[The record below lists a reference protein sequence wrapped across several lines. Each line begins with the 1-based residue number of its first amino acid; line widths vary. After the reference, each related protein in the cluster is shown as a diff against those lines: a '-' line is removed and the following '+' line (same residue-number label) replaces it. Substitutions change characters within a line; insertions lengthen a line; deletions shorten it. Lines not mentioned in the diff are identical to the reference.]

1 MEKITKEEK
10 KVAWKVL
17 DALQNV
23 IPSNQSLS
31 TKKVF
36 ERFDLIQELKDKSM
50 SEKQKKSYPQNRYY
64 LTHKVKKKLNAR
76 ICNNSRT
83 VFVPYSV
90 STTNIWIV
98 QLRDKYNYQIQL
110 EII

>member
-31 TKKVF
+31 TKQVL
-36 ERFDLIQELKDKSM
+36 ERFDLIQQLKDQIDVRETKEKLSTKSILPYT
-50 SEKQKKSYPQNRYY
+50 QGKKEVEREDMQQFQNRICSIFSFD
-64 LTHKVKKKLNAR
+64 HKHLANPIKR
-76 ICNNSRT
+76 
-83 VFVPYSV
+83 
-90 STTNIWIV
+90 
-98 QLRDKYNYQIQL
+98 
-110 EII
+110 

>member
-31 TKKVF
+31 TKKS
-36 ERFDLIQELKDKSM
+36 I
-50 SEKQKKSYPQNRYY
+50 
-64 LTHKVKKKLNAR
+64 
-76 ICNNSRT
+76 
-83 VFVPYSV
+83 
-90 STTNIWIV
+90 
-98 QLRDKYNYQIQL
+98 
-110 EII
+110 

>member
-31 TKKVF
+31 IKKVF
-36 ERFDLIQELKDKSM
+36 ERFDLIQELKDQIDVRETEEKLSTKSILPYA
-50 SEKQKKSYPQNRYY
+50 QGKKEVEREDMQQFKNR
-64 LTHKVKKKLNAR
+64 LCSIFSFH
-76 ICNNSRT
+76 
-83 VFVPYSV
+83 
-90 STTNIWIV
+90 
-98 QLRDKYNYQIQL
+98 DKYLAEPIERQV
-110 EII
+110 